1 MLGNYVKVNYKW
13 IVNTQ
18 NTRKEKATNYF
29 SWYVRQGHF
38 EEEIKL
44 MAQIC
49 KIDILNYTN

>member
-29 SWYVRQGHF
+29 SWYLRQGHF

-49 KIDILNYTN
+49 KIDILNHTN